1 MAPAQGQS
9 LNTFFSFSLESEFL
23 TLPISASLVCLSG
36 TESFGLFS
44 CLVNGEEREQTH
56 RAVFRYINSLA
67 HGDPQPQP
75 TDCLGHCCLWRA
87 RGLPGLSQSLPDL
100 RFIPRHP
107 DELELDVDDPVLVE
121 AEEDDFW
128 FRGFNMR
135 TGERGVFPAFYA
147 HAVPGP
153 AKDLLGKTPT
163 YERKLATTG
172 FSPVSPPSSPQGAS
186 GALAG
191 WSALMC
197 SSWAPWKCR
206 VTRATASCV
215 QPCRRSVWRWW
226 LAPAGGPPGCPPVH
240 HSTAPVTQWPPAL
253 KGGMLQD

>member
-1 MAPAQGQS
+1 M
-9 LNTFFSFSLESEFL
+9 
-23 TLPISASLVCLSG
+23 
-36 TESFGLFS
+36 
-44 CLVNGEEREQTH
+44 
-56 RAVFRYINSLA
+56 
-67 HGDPQPQP
+67 
-75 TDCLGHCCLWRA
+75 
-87 RGLPGLSQSLPDL
+87 
-100 RFIPRHP
+100 
-107 DELELDVDDPVLVE
+107 DDPVLVE

-163 YERKLATTG
+163 YKRKLATTD

-191 WSALMC
+191 WSVLMC
-197 SSWAPWKCR
+197 SSWALWKYR

-226 LAPAGGPPGCPPVH
+226 LAPAGGPPGCNPSP
-240 HSTAPVTQWPPAL
+240 SQQSSCDSMASCLEGGDVTGLTLRPDSEAYAERPRAE
-253 KGGMLQD
+253 